1 MKNHRIGR
9 KNASLKKSEKRGI
22 RITTN
27 VKIRY
32 ICRLEKY
39 VEKYIYI
46 YLYSR
51 EMYVSLKG

>member
-46 YLYSR
+46 SICIQ
-51 EMYVSLKG
+51 EKCM